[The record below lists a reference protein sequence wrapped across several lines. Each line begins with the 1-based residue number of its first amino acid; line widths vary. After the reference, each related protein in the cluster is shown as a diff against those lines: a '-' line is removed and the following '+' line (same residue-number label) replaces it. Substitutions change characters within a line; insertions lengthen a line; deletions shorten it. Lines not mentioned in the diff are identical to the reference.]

1 MAARILP
8 AYEALLGVPY
18 PLSKLDLVGI
28 PDFSAGAMEN
38 WGILFFRETDL
49 LLPPAAP
56 ALENER
62 AVALTVAHEMAHL
75 VSHNTSACPSLSYL
89 QPSLHVLQWQMLGW
103 GSTDFRKESPDVDF
117 LKSRTISSASWQ
129 VQHN

>member
-28 PDFSAGAMEN
+28 PNFSAGAMEN
-38 WGILFFRETDL
+38 WGILFFRETGL
-49 LLPPAAP
+49 LLAPAAP
-56 ALENER
+56 ALENELT
-62 AVALTVAHEMAHL
+62 VALTVAHEMAHL
-75 VSHNTSACPSLSYL
+75 VSHYTSACPSLSYL

-103 GSTDFRKESPDVDF
+103 CAIDFHQ
-117 LKSRTISSASWQ
+117 TAQ
-129 VQHN
+129 M